1 MTTADPSQ
9 HIVADGHLAR
19 VLAGEAVLIED
30 GAMGTMAQRTGLL
43 APGAPPEG
51 LNLAAPEAVTA
62 IHRAYVDAGAQLVT
76 ANTFGAGA
84 LALGGGPDVAETFA
98 AALACARAAGPRY
111 VAASLGPTGRLL
123 EPWGD
128 LDPDDAYELFAA
140 QARAAQAAGADVI
153 VVETMTDLGE
163 AGAAVRAAL
172 DGTRLPVFATMS
184 FGVGGRTMMGVSP
197 EEAARELSA
206 LGAHAVGL
214 NCSVGPREAAPL
226 AAAMAP
232 LLDCPLIVKPNAGLP
247 RLEAG
252 RTAYDVGPEDFAAA
266 MAPILDAG
274 ATIVGG
280 CCGTGPDHLAALAR
294 VVRDR
299 A

>member
-1 MTTADPSQ
+1 MSTDLSHRA
-9 HIVADGHLAR
+9 VADDHLAL
-19 VLAGEAVLIED
+19 VLEGRALLVED
-30 GAMGTMAQRTGLL
+30 GAMGTMLQRTGLL
-43 APGAPPEG
+43 TPGELPEV
-51 LNLAAPEAVTA
+51 LSLSAPEAVTA
-62 IHRAYVDAGAQLVT
+62 VHRAYVEAGAQLVT
-76 ANTFGAGA
+76 ANTFGASTLKPGV
-84 LALGGGPDVAETFA
+84 GPSVDEVFA

-128 LDPDDAYELFAA
+128 LDPDDAYDLFAA

-184 FGVGGRTMMGVSP
+184 FGAGGRTMMGVSP

-206 LGAHAVGL
+206 LGVHAVGL

>member
-1 MTTADPSQ
+1 MTTDPSQ
-9 HIVADGHLAR
+9 RIVKDDYLAR
-19 VLAGEAVLIED
+19 VLAGEALLIED
-30 GAMGTMAQRTGLL
+30 GAMGTMVQRTGLL
-43 APGAPPEG
+43 APGA
-51 LNLAAPEAVTA
+51 APEALNLSAPEAITA
-62 IHRAYVDAGAQLVT
+62 IHRAYVEAGSQLVT
-76 ANTFGAGA
+76 TNTFGANA
-84 LALGGGPDVAETFA
+84 LKLGDELSVDAVFA
-98 AALACARAAGPRY
+98 AAVACARAAGPRY
-111 VAASLGPTGRLL
+111 VAASLGPTGQLL

-128 LDPDDAYELFAA
+128 LDPDDAYDLFAE

-163 AGAAVRAAL
+163 AAAAVRAAL
-172 DGTRLPVFATMS
+172 DETALPVFATMS
-184 FGVGGRTMMGVSP
+184 FGAGGRTMMGVSP

-247 RLEAG
+247 RLEDG
-252 RTAYDVGPEDFAAA
+252 RTVYDVGPDEFAAA
-266 MAPILDAG
+266 MAPLLDAG

-280 CCGTGPDHLAALAR
+280 CCGTDPAHLAALAHQLAPR
-294 VVRDR
+294 
-299 A
+299 